1 MAGLRNIKGKAAAG
15 QPAAAAYA
23 AETDTTAPPRG
34 PGEDVTEK
42 PEGDA
47 VTAPDP
53 AKAATAEAG
62 NAFATDAGS
71 GAGVAGLQSAGPQEP
86 DGAPVAVLVEA
97 LVTRRRGGQAW
108 AAGDK
113 VEFAAGAL
121 TDEQLAQLLA
131 DPGFRVTPA
140 VPQA

>member
-23 AETDTTAPPRG
+23 AETDTAAPPRG
-34 PGEDVTEK
+34 PGEDVAEK

-53 AKAATAEAG
+53 AKAATAGAD
-62 NAFATDAGS
+62 ALATDAGS
-71 GAGVAGLQSAGPQEP
+71 GAGVTGLQSAGPQEP

-113 VEFAAGAL
+113 VEFAVGAL

-131 DPGFRVTPA
+131 DPGFRVTPVVLPA
-140 VPQA
+140 